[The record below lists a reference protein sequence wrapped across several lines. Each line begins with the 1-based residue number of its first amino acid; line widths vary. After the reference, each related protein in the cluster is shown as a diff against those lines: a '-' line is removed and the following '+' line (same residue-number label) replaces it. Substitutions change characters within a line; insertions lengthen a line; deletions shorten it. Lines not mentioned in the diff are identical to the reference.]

1 LPDWLTFD
9 AGAMTL
15 TGEAAA
21 EDVGQYQFK
30 VKGTDQGKLVAETP
44 LSLSVQNA
52 IYGGTP
58 NKDTLTGTDGDDVLD
73 GGLEADT
80 LLGKKGN
87 DSYYVNT
94 PDDSITENPDEGTD
108 IVYSLGDYR
117 LPDNVENLSLT
128 GTGILKGIGNAAN
141 NWITGGTGDNLLQGG
156 LGQDT
161 LEGKAGADKFYFVSP
176 NEGRDLILDFDPTQ
190 GDRVQIS
197 TAGFGSNKIEDFSL
211 LNGVLSFKGTE
222 IAVLQKD
229 GQPST
234 VTDLT
239 QILDLPANNPPT
251 IKQALTSLNVD
262 EDATQQTLSLDNLF
276 EDADGNAIVKT
287 VFANSNPGLV
297 TATLV
302 NNQLSLNF
310 QANQFGTAQITLRG
324 SDNLDSVDSKFTVV
338 VKSINDLPV
347 LNQKIAD
354 QIGKEGGAFAF
365 QIPTN
370 TFSDV
375 EDSSL
380 SYSLAT
386 DSKLPTGIA
395 FDPITGKFSG
405 NLSDIVA
412 GTYRI
417 TVIATDK
424 DLAQISA
431 TFSLKIANT
440 IEVDVTENV
449 SQFGGS
455 KSADTLGHLS
465 YDLTDFGGEVT
476 SKVDDKT
483 LEQTDALFHNLVG
496 LYQVENAEGAILDTL
511 DLNGN
516 GLTNDLLKVGDEGYA
531 RTALAN
537 TVDNFMLQL
546 GAKGDAAL
554 NTDATEFGDVLLQGG
569 KMYAPFA
576 IANGGNLIPGGGT
589 MQDGVSAFLAQNP
602 NNTAANLS
610 DFMTH
615 AVAYFSFGSAN
626 PDGTEHLQNW
636 GNNVFGFEDLPGNLG
651 ISDRDFNDAVF
662 KFNFIA

>member
-1 LPDWLTFD
+1 L
-9 AGAMTL
+9 
-15 TGEAAA
+15 
-21 EDVGQYQFK
+21 
-30 VKGTDQGKLVAETP
+30 
-44 LSLSVQNA
+44 
-52 IYGGTP
+52 
-58 NKDTLTGTDGDDVLD
+58 LD
-73 GGLEADT
+73 
-80 LLGKKGN
+80 
-87 DSYYVNT
+87 
-94 PDDSITENPDEGTD
+94 
-108 IVYSLGDYR
+108 
-117 LPDNVENLSLT
+117 
-128 GTGILKGIGNAAN
+128 
-141 NWITGGTGDNLLQGG
+141 
-156 LGQDT
+156 
-161 LEGKAGADKFYFVSP
+161 
-176 NEGRDLILDFDPTQ
+176 
-190 GDRVQIS
+190 
-197 TAGFGSNKIEDFSL
+197 
-211 LNGVLSFKGTE
+211 
-222 IAVLQKD
+222 
-229 GQPST
+229 
-234 VTDLT
+234 
-239 QILDLPANNPPT
+239 
-251 IKQALTSLNVD
+251 
-262 EDATQQTLSLDNLF
+262 
-276 EDADGNAIVKT
+276 
-287 VFANSNPGLV
+287 
-297 TATLV
+297 
-302 NNQLSLNF
+302 F
-310 QANQFGTAQITLRG
+310 QANQFGTAHITLRE
-324 SDNLDSVDSKFTVV
+324 SDNLDSVDSKFTIVTNSV
-338 VKSINDLPV
+338 NDAPI
-347 LNQKIAD
+347 LNKTID
-354 QIGKEGGAFAF
+354 NQIGKEGGAFAF

-386 DSKLPTGIA
+386 DFKLPTGIA

-424 DLAQISA
+424 DLAQIST

-440 IEVDVTENV
+440 IEVDVTEKV
-449 SQFGGS
+449 SLFGAS
-455 KSADTLGHLS
+455 KSADKLGHLS
-465 YDLTDFGGEVT
+465 YDLMDFGGEVT
-476 SKVDDKT
+476 SKVDDQT
-483 LEQTDALFHNLVG
+483 LKQTDALFHNLVG

-516 GLTNDLLKVGDEGYA
+516 GSTSDLLNVGDEGYA

-576 IANGGNLIPGGGT
+576 IANGGNLIPVGGT

-626 PDGTEHLQNW
+626 PDGTEHLQNR